1 MPDTQQFGAK
11 PVIEIDGSPL
21 PSSVEPALEEVV
33 VDDHLHLPDMFL
45 LRLRDDGKDVFRQL
59 AVRIGSRVTI
69 SATPVGD
76 GRQDPLIVGEVTALE
91 AEYDKTGT
99 HALVRGYDLSHR
111 LCRGRR
117 TQTFNDVTDS
127 DLAAQIAEGA
137 GLDLGHVD
145 ATSTTYEH
153 VSQVN
158 VNDWE
163 FLKARAREIGY
174 EVAVVL
180 GKFEWRRPAESSA
193 GPGESGVEPGEP
205 TQLVLGSNLEWFRPR
220 VTAGEQVKEA
230 QVRGW
235 DPTTKQKVVATA
247 AAATTSA
254 SVGLG
259 PAELAGTF
267 GNPTYVCVDLPL
279 ATQAEADAA
288 AAALIEQIGS
298 VHCEA
303 DGVAQGNPKLR
314 AGTAVSVSLAGWPYD
329 GRYTITSSRHCYSP
343 GGYRSHFQVSGR
355 NERSL
360 LGLASMGATKGN
372 GSAGGPPMYG
382 VVIAQVTDLDDP
394 EELGRVKLA
403 MPWLSDTYESWW
415 ARVVQLG
422 AGDQRGAVWL
432 PEVDDEVLVAFEH
445 GDVRR
450 PYVIGS
456 LWNGVDRPNLGSR
469 LFDHGAVKRRGF
481 VSKKGHRLVFFDDD
495 GKSGV
500 ATITA
505 DDGLRISLNQTE
517 TTIKVTSSGKVE
529 IQGTG
534 EVSITSSSNV
544 TVEATGKLDLKGSAG
559 VSIDGGPQVAITGGV
574 VKLN

>member
-1 MPDTQQFGAK
+1 MPDSQQFGAK

-45 LRLRDDGKDVFRQL
+45 LRLRDEAKDVFRQL
-59 AVRIGSRVTI
+59 PVRIGSRVTV

-91 AEYDKTGT
+91 AEYDKTGS

-127 DLAAQIAEGA
+127 DLATQIAEAA
-137 GLDLGHVD
+137 GLEVGHVD
-145 ATSTTYEH
+145 ATSTTYDH

-180 GKFEWRRPAESSA
+180 GRFEFRRPSEAA
-193 GPGESGVEPGEP
+193 GGPGESGVEPGEA

-247 AAATTSA
+247 TASTTSA
-254 SVGLG
+254 SVALG
-259 PAELAGTF
+259 PADLAGAF
-267 GNPTYVCVDLPL
+267 GDPTYVCVDLPL

-303 DGVAQGNPKLR
+303 DGIAQGNPKLR

-329 GRYTITSSRHCYSP
+329 GRYTITSSRHCYNP
-343 GGYRSHFQVSGR
+343 GGYRTQFQVSGR

-360 LGLASMGATKGN
+360 LGLASLGATKGA
-372 GSAGGPPMYG
+372 GGAGGPPMYG
-382 VVIAQVTDLDDP
+382 VVIAQVTDNEDP

-415 ARVVQLG
+415 ARVTQLG
-422 AGDQRGAVWL
+422 AGKDRGAVWI

-445 GDVRR
+445 GDPRR
-450 PYVIGS
+450 PYVVGS
-456 LWNGVDRPNLGSR
+456 LWNGVDRPPLGSG
-469 LFDHGAVKRRGF
+469 LFDHGAVTRRGF

-495 GKSGV
+495 GQSGV

-517 TTIKVTSSGKVE
+517 TTIKVTSSGKIE
-529 IQGTG
+529 IAGTG
-534 EVSITSSSNV
+534 EVSITSNSNV

-559 VSIDGGPQVAITGGV
+559 VSIDGGPQVAITGAV
-574 VKLN
+574 VKIN

>member
-1 MPDTQQFGAK
+1 MPDSQQFGAK
-11 PVIEIDGSPL
+11 PVVEIDGSALAP
-21 PSSVEPALEEVV
+21 SVEPALEEVI

-45 LRLRDDGKDVFRQL
+45 LRLRDDGRDVLQRMP
-59 AVRIGSRVTI
+59 VRIGSRVTI

-127 DLAAQIAEGA
+127 DLATQIAEAA
-137 GLDLGHVD
+137 GLELGHVD
-145 ATSTTYEH
+145 PTSTTYEH

-180 GKFEWRRPAESSA
+180 GRFEWRRPAEAAS
-193 GPGESGVEPGEP
+193 GPSEAGVEPSEP

-220 VTAGEQVKEA
+220 VTAGEQVKEVE
-230 QVRGW
+230 VRGW

-247 AAATTSA
+247 SAATTSA
-254 SVGLG
+254 SVAVG

-267 GNPTYVCVDLPL
+267 GDPSYVCVDLPL

-303 DGVAQGNPKLR
+303 DGIAQGNPKLR
-314 AGTAVSVSLAGWPYD
+314 AGTAVSVSLAGWPHD
-329 GRYTITSSRHCYSP
+329 GHYLITSARHSYDP

-360 LGLASMGATKGN
+360 LGLASIGATRGS

-394 EELGRVKLA
+394 EDLGRVKLA
-403 MPWLSDTYESWW
+403 MPWLSDSYESWW

-422 AGDQRGAVWL
+422 AGHQRGAVWL

-456 LWNGVDRPNLGSR
+456 LWNGVDRPNLGSG

-500 ATITA
+500 AMITA

-517 TTIKVTSSGKVE
+517 TTIKVTSSGKVVIE
-529 IQGTG
+529 GTG
-534 EVSITSSSNV
+534 EVAITSSSNV